1 MSVRLKQVRNK
12 YIDMVNKNKLSAAA
26 QFTRLVLELDM
37 FFELFFT
44 FAYFLFVVFVRA

>member
-26 QFTRLVLELDM
+26 QFTRLDTL
-37 FFELFFT
+37 LFNCQPLTYSFMEPISN
-44 FAYFLFVVFVRA
+44 V